1 MRAAR
6 AAYCNYPFEV
16 RTAYPWPKTPLPH
29 TLPGSIVLARMAPCA
44 TSMKLSVPPFL
55 PKTRLFRQDLSSPL
69 RPSVLHPPPV
79 RVSSALNFSKIIAT
93 SSLLNR
99 RDNRCVASPSHR
111 DWWLRSRGRAKRKTK
126 LHSFESPVSS
136 LAITQS
142 GNLPFLPLL
151 RQSSQPRY
159 SIRNL
164 LLI

>member
-16 RTAYPWPKTPLPH
+16 CTAYPWPKASPSAHAPGLDCSCSYGTVRH
-29 TLPGSIVLARMAPCA
+29 VYEIKRTTLLAENAP
-44 TSMKLSVPPFL
+44 VPSRSL
-55 PKTRLFRQDLSSPL
+55 LSPL
-69 RPSVLHPPPV
+69 LLGPPPAD
-79 RVSSALNFSKIIAT
+79 VSNALNFSKIIAA

-99 RDNRCVASPSHR
+99 RDNRCVAPTPHR

-142 GNLPFLPLL
+142 GNLPLLSLLP
-151 RQSSQPRY
+151 QSSQSRY